1 MRFLILLAFVIT
13 PLTGWAQ
20 DRSAT
25 IQDVV
30 ESHILP
36 GFTRLASAS
45 TALSQAAQA
54 DCAASSEGL
63 RGAFNEA
70 FDAWIGVSHL
80 RFGPTETGNRA
91 FALAFWPDPRSAA
104 PKALS
109 AMIESEDPVVESADA
124 FQTVSI
130 AARGFYAL
138 EFLLYDPQISA
149 LGSGAY
155 RCALI
160 RAVAADI
167 DNTAQAILT
176 DWQDHY
182 AALLISPEN
191 SDVYRSE
198 EEVLQE
204 LFKALT
210 TGLQFTADT
219 RLGRPLGTF
228 DQPRP
233 ARAEARRA
241 GRSLRHVQL
250 SLIAL
255 RDLAQRLAS
264 ISPEAS
270 ATLDAAFGQS
280 LDLTERLDDP
290 VFAGVADPQG
300 RLRVEALQQSIGRI
314 REIAATDLGPA
325 LGVAAGFN
333 ALDGD

>member
-1 MRFLILLAFVIT
+1 M
-13 PLTGWAQ
+13 
-20 DRSAT
+20 
-25 IQDVV
+25 
-30 ESHILP
+30 
-36 GFTRLASAS
+36 
-45 TALSQAAQA
+45 
-54 DCAASSEGL
+54 
-63 RGAFNEA
+63 
-70 FDAWIGVSHL
+70 
-80 RFGPTETGNRA
+80 
-91 FALAFWPDPRSAA
+91 
-104 PKALS
+104 
-109 AMIESEDPVVESADA
+109 
-124 FQTVSI
+124 
-130 AARGFYAL
+130 
-138 EFLLYDPQISA
+138 
-149 LGSGAY
+149 
-155 RCALI
+155 
-160 RAVAADI
+160 
-167 DNTAQAILT
+167 
-176 DWQDHY
+176 
-182 AALLISPEN
+182 
-191 SDVYRSE
+191 
-198 EEVLQE
+198 LQE

-233 ARAEARRA
+233 TRAEARRA